1 MKSIIINNDN
11 DKYYVI
17 LQMNSF
23 EFEYQFLVLALFY
36 IYQIFTS
43 IKLKIQNKY
52 KFKIHNYFNYL
63 KSKSKKLDNLFVIIN
78 KNLQDNYKQIENLS
92 KQKYSINNS
101 NNNNDANNN
110 NS

>member
-1 MKSIIINNDN
+1 
-11 DKYYVI
+11 
-17 LQMNSF
+17 MNSL
-23 EFEYQFLVLALFY
+23 EFEYQFLVPALFY
-36 IYQIFTS
+36 IYQKFPNVKID
-43 IKLKIQNKY
+43 IQNKY
-52 KFKIHNYFNYL
+52 KPKIHNYFNYL
-63 KSKSKKLDNLFVIIN
+63 KSKAKKLDNLFVIIN

>member
-23 EFEYQFLVLALFY
+23 EFEYQFLVLFLFY

-43 IKLKIQNKY
+43 IKLKI
-52 KFKIHNYFNYL
+52 
-63 KSKSKKLDNLFVIIN
+63 
-78 KNLQDNYKQIENLS
+78 
-92 KQKYSINNS
+92 
-101 NNNNDANNN
+101 
-110 NS
+110 